1 MDQGAV
7 HVCVLGTMCVLA
19 EVYEEITR
27 LSHFVSEF
35 CFRYRECQKLKF
47 TPKDPVMYAKAG
59 RYHCVCVCVCVCV
72 VSLYLDL

>member
-1 MDQGAV
+1 VDQGAI

-35 CFRYRECQKLKF
+35 
-47 TPKDPVMYAKAG
+47 
-59 RYHCVCVCVCVCV
+59 
-72 VSLYLDL
+72 VSDIVNVRS